1 MDIKQ
6 ALRREFKDGNMQMFH
21 IEGDIWLVP
30 CVTNYSENEFR
41 PLLKPL
47 ANHSE
52 KPAAASK
59 QGWTTSEDE
68 ILLKIVS
75 SRGAKAW
82 SSIAKEINALVH
94 NGSDVRL
101 GRHCRERWFNHVD
114 PELKKG
120 EWTEGEDQHLI
131 TLQKELGNKWSEI
144 SRKMPGRTENSV
156 KNRFKSL
163 EKKKTI
169 VEENKGFL
177 NLFSQDIE
185 IKPMEYGFNTML
197 LMSPQ
202 IINFDII
209 TSPQPEKLRVPDFI
223 RPITN
228 KIPKMERVSE
238 TKERLRNDLFGY
250 ALSPSEFLNIRNA

>member
-1 MDIKQ
+1 MDIKE
-6 ALRREFKDGNMQMFH
+6 ALKREFKDGKMQMFH

-47 ANHSE
+47 SAQAE
-52 KPAAASK
+52 KALTVNK
-59 QGWTTSEDE
+59 QGWSQSEDE
-68 ILLKIVS
+68 ILLKIVV

-82 SSIAKEINALVH
+82 SSIAKEINAMVH
-94 NGSDVRL
+94 NGHSVRI
-101 GRHCRERWFNHVD
+101 GRHCRERWYNHVD

-120 EWTEGEDQHLI
+120 EWTETEDQILI
-131 TLQKELGNKWSEI
+131 NLQRDLGNKWSEI

-163 EKKKTI
+163 EKKKLV

-177 NLFSQDIE
+177 NLFSQDLD
-185 IKPMEYGFNTML
+185 IKPMSYGFNTMV

-202 IINFDII
+202 IVNFDII
-209 TSPQPEKLRVPDFI
+209 TSPQPETYRVPNLI
-223 RPITN
+223 RPLQT
-228 KIPKMERVSE
+228 KPPKSDKVIE
-238 TKERLRNDLFGY
+238 TKERLKNDLFAF